1 MLLGSWWAGTRY
13 CYTVLLPRDSVTW
26 HVTNNQLCCQQRA
39 VRSWW
44 KPLSVFLFVD
54 IPCDADVAWWRSQLQ
69 KVQNRGLN
77 IYFGNCIFRKFSTNM
92 IYDYEYHFVYLI
104 LYAIM
109 HKYLEL
115 NWDWIIF
122 RVLVTSG
129 LLDMMIDLVIS
140 ASRSSVPAELLTGEC
155 QCPSVDGTRSGDTGT
170 SYLTLTLLRYIRR
183 YIQTLIL
190 STIHSL
196 AKISLSSFA
205 Q

>member
-1 MLLGSWWAGTRY
+1 MWEWAECCGTAGELVSGDHSLLHSV
-13 CYTVLLPRDSVTW
+13 TVLLPRDSVTW

-54 IPCDADVAWWRSQLQ
+54 IPCDADVAWWRSQSQ

-140 ASRSSVPAELLTGEC
+140 ASRSSVSVPSCWQENVSVRVLTG
-155 QCPSVDGTRSGDTGT
+155 PGPG
-170 SYLTLTLLRYIRR
+170 
-183 YIQTLIL
+183 IQAPHT
-190 STIHSL
+190 
-196 AKISLSSFA
+196 
-205 Q
+205 